1 MAFITDHLN
10 TGKENAITANELCT
24 LLNISIRDLSA
35 AVERERRKGSPI
47 CASNG
52 KKPGYYLAA
61 NKEEMQEYCKI
72 LYKRAGEIH
81 KTRKACLIS
90 MINLPGDIPDKDDLP
105 GQMDIWEYFGKNK

>member
-1 MAFITDHLN
+1 MAFITDHLD
-10 TGKENAITANELCT
+10 TGKENAITANELCA
-24 LLNISIRDLSA
+24 LLNISGRDLSA

-52 KKPGYYLAA
+52 KRPGYYLAA
-61 NKEEMQEYCKI
+61 NKEEMQEYCKS

-90 MINLPGDIPDKDDLP
+90 MINLPGEIPEPDELP
-105 GQMDIWEYFGKNK
+105 GQMNIMDFLDT